1 MGSFVAA
8 PEFDLDAEIVA
19 VQAMAEQAANTA
31 MGFRDISENQ
41 RDRLQI
47 VFQGVLAPD
56 GVRGEGA
63 AAAFRDL
70 RLAIMR
76 EIYPLSGRTGQPIES
91 FNDLSRAQAHAL
103 ITEFFGHDGLTLDS
117 PITDHGRQLL
127 IQLRDRVA

>member
-1 MGSFVAA
+1 MEGQVVA

-19 VQAMAEQAANTA
+19 VNAMAEQAANTA
-31 MGFRDISENQ
+31 MGFRDISPDQ

-47 VFQGVLAPD
+47 AFQDVLAPE
-56 GVRGEGA
+56 GVRGKGA
-63 AAAFRDL
+63 YAAFREL

-76 EIYPLSGRTGQPIES
+76 GIYRISGRTGQAITS

-127 IQLRDRVA
+127 LQLRDRVA